1 MSRPWHTLSP
11 GETVASM
18 SSAADQPVDTGPT
31 PEGLTPAWT
40 RLHRAIRPAHGTG
53 RSGAACRRLAADGS
67 QRAAIRAVRQ
77 SRLAPPVERIGR
89 ALALAEIN
97 FVEHVVVDGG
107 IGPWRRR
114 AEGRFLLA
122 RQAVLELKLGR
133 IDTADLIVALLD
145 RPLRDRCW
153 LLMECDPDSRWSA
166 LWSHL
171 AGNALPP
178 YRAEPLFLLAW
189 SAWRCGDPALA
200 GVAARAAVVENPSHR
215 AAGMLLDML
224 AAGTDPARLP
234 PLGMGGDVPGGR
246 CTP

>member
-1 MSRPWHTLSP
+1 
-11 GETVASM
+11 M
-18 SSAADQPVDTGPT
+18 SSAADRPDDTGTT
-31 PEGLTPAWT
+31 PAVLTPAWT
-40 RLHRAIRPAHGTG
+40 RLHRAIRPAHITG
-53 RSGAACRRLAADGS
+53 RSGPAGRGLAADRA

-77 SRLAPPVERIGR
+77 SRLAPPAEAVERIGR

-97 FVEHVVVDGG
+97 FVEHVVADGG

-122 RQAVLELKLGR
+122 REAVLELRLGR
-133 IDTADLIVALLD
+133 IDTADLVVALLD
-145 RPLRDRCW
+145 LPLRDRCW
-153 LLMECDPDSRWSA
+153 LLMEDDPDSRWSA

-215 AAGMLLDML
+215 AGGMLLDML
-224 AAGTDPARLP
+224 AAGTDPAHLP
-234 PLGMGGDVPGGR
+234 SLGMGGEMPGGR
-246 CTP
+246 CIP